1 MLIKDTK
8 GLSSLILILSL
19 LLISCGKEE
28 NKNEKDIDDSEIRYK
43 LFQLEDMGWKS
54 RKNLQLID
62 DINFT
67 ATEVPIQYYLLKDQ
81 GNSNLFNID
90 SLYNQNEFERIIEFT
105 FEQENEKDLLEET
118 FTKLSYEDGVKYM
131 SFKIENDFYVVTSKN
146 DTIKCSGVNYERNF
160 KVAPFQKIMLFFNGI
175 NPNDKIQLVY
185 NDKLFG
191 KGIIKF
197 KFEEQYKEILQ

>member
-1 MLIKDTK
+1 MKEV
-8 GLSSLILILSL
+8 SSLILFFL
-19 LLISCGKEE
+19 LVSCGKSD
-28 NKNEKDIDDSEIRYK
+28 NNIEKDIDDSAIRYK

-54 RKNLQLID
+54 KYNSQQIE

-81 GNSNLFNID
+81 GNSDLFNID
-90 SLYNQNEFERIIEFT
+90 SLYNQNKFERIIEFT
-105 FEQENEKDLLEET
+105 FEQEDEKDLLEET

-131 SFKIENDFYVVTSKN
+131 SFNMEKDFYVVTSKK

-160 KVAPFQKIMLFFNGI
+160 KVAPFQKIMLFFSGI

-185 NDKLFG
+185 NDILFG
-191 KGIIKF
+191 KGIVKF

>member
-1 MLIKDTK
+1 MKVLNSFLIIF
-8 GLSSLILILSL
+8 SLVFF
-19 LLISCGKEE
+19 SCSKKES
-28 NKNEKDIDDSEIRYK
+28 EKVVDDSAIRYK

-54 RKNLQLID
+54 KSNFQQID

-67 ATEVPIQYYLLKDQ
+67 ATEVPIEYYLLKDQ
-81 GNSNLFNID
+81 GKSDLFNID
-90 SLYNQNEFERIIEFT
+90 SLYNENKYERIIEFT
-105 FEQENEKDLLEET
+105 FEQESEKDLLLED
-118 FTKLSYEDGVKYM
+118 FTTLSYEEGIKYM
-131 SFKIENDFYVVTSKN
+131 SFKMENDFYVVTSKN

-160 KVAPFQKIMLFFNGI
+160 KVAPFQKIMLFFSAI
-175 NPNDKIQLVY
+175 EPKDKIQLIY

>member
-1 MLIKDTK
+1 MK
-8 GLSSLILILSL
+8 GLSRLLFVFILAI
-19 LLISCGKEE
+19 ISCGKNE
-28 NKNEKDIDDSEIRYK
+28 NKNEIDIDDSAIRYK

-54 RKNLQLID
+54 KNNSQQIE

-67 ATEVPIQYYLLKDQ
+67 ATEVPIEYYLLKDQ
-81 GNSNLFNID
+81 GNSDLFNID
-90 SLYNQNEFERIIEFT
+90 SLYNENKYERIIEFT
-105 FEQENEKDLLEET
+105 FEQEDEKDLLLED
-118 FTKLSYEDGVKYM
+118 FTKLSYEDGIKYM
-131 SFKIENDFYVVTSKN
+131 SFDMENDFYVVTSKK

-160 KVAPFQKIMLFFNGI
+160 KVAPFQKVMLFFSGI
-175 NPNDKIQLVY
+175 QPKDKIQLIY

>member
-1 MLIKDTK
+1 MKEV
-8 GLSSLILILSL
+8 SSLILFMSFL
-19 LLISCGKEE
+19 LVSCG
-28 NKNEKDIDDSEIRYK
+28 NNDSKNEKDIDDSAIRYQ

-54 RKNLQLID
+54 KKNSQQLD

-67 ATEVPIQYYLLKDQ
+67 ATEVPIQYYLLKNQ
-81 GNSNLFNID
+81 GNSDLFNID
-90 SLYNQNEFERIIEFT
+90 SLYNQNKFERIVEFT

-131 SFKIENDFYVVTSKN
+131 SFKMENDFYVVTSKQ

-160 KVAPFQKIMLFFNGI
+160 KVAPFQKIMLFFSGI

>member
-1 MLIKDTK
+1 M
-8 GLSSLILILSL
+8 ILILL
-19 LLISCGKEE
+19 LFSCNKKE
-28 NKNEKDIDDSEIRYK
+28 NIKDIDDSEIRYK

-54 RKNLQLID
+54 KNISQKID
-62 DINFT
+62 DISFT

-81 GNSNLFNID
+81 GNSDLFNID
-90 SLYNQNEFERIIEFT
+90 SLYNQNKFERIIEFT
-105 FEQENEKDLLEET
+105 FDQEDEKDLLKED

-131 SFKIENDFYVVTSKN
+131 SFKMENDFYVVTSKK

-160 KVAPFQKIMLFFNGI
+160 KVAPFQKIMLFFSGI

-191 KGIIKF
+191 KGIVKF

>member
-1 MLIKDTK
+1 MK
-8 GLSSLILILSL
+8 GVSSLILFMSFL
-19 LLISCGKEE
+19 LFSCGNNES
-28 NKNEKDIDDSEIRYK
+28 KNEKDIDDSAIRYK

-54 RKNLQLID
+54 KKNTQQFD

-81 GNSNLFNID
+81 GNSDLFNID
-90 SLYNQNEFERIIEFT
+90 SLYNQNKFERIVEFT
-105 FEQENEKDLLEET
+105 FEQEDEKDLLEET

-131 SFKIENDFYVVTSKN
+131 SFKMENDFYVVTSKK
-146 DTIKCSGVNYERNF
+146 DTIKCTGVNYERNF
-160 KVAPFQKIMLFFNGI
+160 KVAPFQKIMLFFSGI

>member
-1 MLIKDTK
+1 MK
-8 GLSSLILILSL
+8 GLGSLILFLFL
-19 LLISCGKEE
+19 VSCGKEE
-28 NKNEKDIDDSEIRYK
+28 NKNEKDIDDSAIRYK

-54 RKNLQLID
+54 KKNSQLIEGL
-62 DINFT
+62 NFT

-81 GNSNLFNID
+81 GDSDLFNID
-90 SLYNQNEFERIIEFT
+90 SLYNQNKFERIIEFT
-105 FEQENEKDLLEET
+105 FEQENEKDLLEED

-131 SFKIENDFYVVTSKN
+131 SFNMVNDFYIVTSKK

-160 KVAPFQKIMLFFNGI
+160 KVAPFQKIMLFFSGI

-197 KFEEQYKEILQ
+197 KFEEQYKKILQ

>member
-1 MLIKDTK
+1 MK
-8 GLSSLILILSL
+8 GLSSLILILSFL
-19 LLISCGKEE
+19 LVSCGKEE

-43 LFQLEDMGWKS
+43 LFQLEDIGWKS
-54 RKNLQLID
+54 KKNSQQLE

-67 ATEVPIQYYLLKDQ
+67 AIEVPIQYYLLKDQ

-90 SLYNQNEFERIIEFT
+90 SLYNQNKFERIIEFT

-131 SFKIENDFYVVTSKN
+131 SFMMENDFYVVTSKN
-146 DTIKCSGVNYERNF
+146 DTIKCLGVNYERNF
-160 KVAPFQKIMLFFNGI
+160 KVAPFQKIMLFFSGI

>member
-1 MLIKDTK
+1 MI
-8 GLSSLILILSL
+8 SIL
-19 LLISCGKEE
+19 LLFSCNKKE
-28 NKNEKDIDDSEIRYK
+28 NKNIKDVDDSAIRYK

-54 RKNLQLID
+54 KKNSQQLE

-81 GNSNLFNID
+81 GNSDLFNID
-90 SLYNQNEFERIIEFT
+90 SLYNQNKFERIIEFT
-105 FEQENEKDLLEET
+105 FEQEEEKDLLEEN
-118 FTKLSYEDGVKYM
+118 FTKLPYEDGVKYM
-131 SFKIENDFYVVTSKN
+131 SFKMENDFYVVTSKK

-160 KVAPFQKIMLFFNGI
+160 KVAPFQKIILFFSGI

-185 NDKLFG
+185 NDKLYR

>member
-1 MLIKDTK
+1 MKELSRFLIIF
-8 GLSSLILILSL
+8 SLVFF
-19 LLISCGKEE
+19 SCGKKES
-28 NKNEKDIDDSEIRYK
+28 EKDVDDSAIRYK

-54 RKNLQLID
+54 KSNFQQID

-67 ATEVPIQYYLLKDQ
+67 ATEVPIEYYLLKDQ
-81 GNSNLFNID
+81 GKSDLFNID
-90 SLYNQNEFERIIEFT
+90 SLYNENKYERIIEFT
-105 FEQENEKDLLEET
+105 FEQEDEKDLLLED
-118 FTKLSYEDGVKYM
+118 FTKISYEEGIKYM
-131 SFKIENDFYVVTSKN
+131 SFKMENDFYLVTSKK

-160 KVAPFQKIMLFFNGI
+160 KVAPFQKIMLFFSGI
-175 NPNDKIQLVY
+175 DPKDKIQLIY